1 MIIIE
6 PCAGLGNR
14 FIALASAYHAAKQ
27 LDKELVVIWKEESVL
42 GAPMSAL
49 FELPREIKC
58 VEISEYGYKQNLL
71 GQLHGNRIKK
81 KYRTLAGKF
90 YECDD
95 IMKLYDEK
103 GREGVADQFMKY
115 TDVYV
120 KATNPFWNIF
130 DIDHAFDFISP
141 KGAIEER
148 KKQVLKEAEEKR
160 LVGVHIRRT
169 DHVESIRN
177 SPLELFIEKMQEEL
191 EKREETFFY
200 VATDDLETEETLR
213 RKFGK
218 RVLTFS
224 GKTLE
229 RSSRQGIEDAYVE
242 MLCLSAGDKILGSF
256 NSTFSVMASRL
267 GNIPLEV
274 VKREQ

>member
-1 MIIIE
+1 MIIVE

-49 FELPREIKC
+49 FELPPEIRC
-58 VEISEYGYKQNLL
+58 MEISEYGYKRNLF
-71 GQLHGNRIKK
+71 GQIYGNRIKK
-81 KYRTLAGKF
+81 KYRGLAGKF
-90 YECDD
+90 FECDE
-95 IMKLYDEK
+95 IMKLYEEK
-103 GREGVADQFMKY
+103 GREGVADQFLKY

-141 KGAIEER
+141 KGAIEDR
-148 KKQVLKEAEEKR
+148 KNQVLKEAEGKR

-169 DHVESIRN
+169 DHIEAIKN

-191 EKREETFFY
+191 DRKEETFFY
-200 VATDDLETEETLR
+200 VATDDKAAEEELR
-213 RKFGK
+213 ERFGEK
-218 RVLTFS
+218 VITFL
-224 GKTLE
+224 GKSLD
-229 RSSRQGIEDAYVE
+229 RDSRQGIEDAYVE

>member
-1 MIIIE
+1 MIIVE

-42 GAPMSAL
+42 GAPMRVL
-49 FELPREIKC
+49 FELPSDIKC
-58 VEISEYGYKQNLL
+58 VEISEYGYKRNLF
-71 GQLHGNRIKK
+71 GQLRGNRIKK
-81 KYRTLAGKF
+81 KYRGLAGKF
-90 YECDD
+90 FECDD
-95 IMKLYDEK
+95 IMKLYEEK
-103 GREGVADQFMKY
+103 GREGVAGQFVKY

-141 KGAIEER
+141 KAAIEDR
-148 KKQVLKEAEEKR
+148 KNQVLKEAEGKR

-169 DHVESIRN
+169 DHIEAIQN
-177 SPLELFIEKMQEEL
+177 SPLEMFIGKMQEEL
-191 EKREETFFY
+191 DRKKETFFY
-200 VATDDLETEETLR
+200 VATDDKATEEELR
-213 RKFGK
+213 ERFGEK
-218 RVLTFS
+218 VLTFS
-224 GKTLE
+224 GKSLD
-229 RSSRQGIEDAYVE
+229 RNSRQGIEDAYVE
-242 MLCLSAGDKILGSF
+242 MLCLSAGEKILGSF

-274 VKREQ
+274 IKRE

>member
-1 MIIIE
+1 MIIVE

-49 FELPREIKC
+49 FELPPDIRC
-58 VEISEYGYKQNLL
+58 LEISEYGYKKNLF
-71 GQLHGNRIKK
+71 GQLYGNRIKK
-81 KYRTLAGKF
+81 KYRSLAGKF
-90 YECDD
+90 FECDD
-95 IMKLYDEK
+95 IMKLYEEK
-103 GREGVADQFMKY
+103 GREGVADQFLKY

-141 KGAIEER
+141 KGAIEDR
-148 KKQVLKEAEEKR
+148 KKQVLKAAEGKR

-169 DHVESIRN
+169 DHIEAIKN

-191 EKREETFFY
+191 DRKEETFFY
-200 VATDDLETEETLR
+200 VATDDKVTEETLH
-213 RKFGK
+213 KQFGEK
-218 RVLTFS
+218 ILTFS
-224 GKTLE
+224 GKSLD
-229 RSSRQGIEDAYVE
+229 RDSRQGIEDAYVE
-242 MLCLSAGDKILGSF
+242 MLCLAAGDKILGSF

>member
-1 MIIIE
+1 MIIVE

-27 LDKELVVIWKEESVL
+27 LDKELMVIWKEESVL

-49 FELPREIKC
+49 FELPAEIKC
-58 VEISEYGYKQNLL
+58 AEISEYGYKKNLF
-71 GQLHGNRIKK
+71 GQLHGNQIKK
-81 KYRTLAGKF
+81 KYRGLAGKF
-90 YECDD
+90 FECDD

-103 GREGVADQFMKY
+103 GTEGVADEFLKY
-115 TDVYV
+115 PDVYV

-141 KGAIEER
+141 KEAIESR
-148 KKQVLKEAEEKR
+148 KKQVLKEAEGKR

-169 DHVESIRN
+169 DHVEAIKN

-191 EKREETFFY
+191 ERQEETFFY
-200 VATDDLETEETLR
+200 VATDDKATEKSLR
-213 RKFGK
+213 DRFDG
-218 RVLTFS
+218 RVLTFT
-224 GKTLE
+224 GKSLD
-229 RSSRQGIEDAYVE
+229 RDSRQGIEDAYVE